1 MIPAAFEYDRPSTV
15 AEAVDIL
22 ARNPGTAKVLAGGQS
37 LLGLMRLRLARPERL
52 VDIGGLAELRGIRAL
67 PDGGLA
73 IGALVTY
80 REVLDSALA
89 TSRVPL
95 LAMAIADIGDVQ
107 VRNRGT
113 VAGGIAH
120 ADPASDMP
128 AVVLALEA
136 TIVARSGSGERVV
149 QATSFFEG
157 AFVTDLAEDELLT
170 EIRIPAQPAGVGM
183 AYRHLEQLASGYS
196 IAGVAAVVGRTGG
209 SVTTARIGV
218 TGVADAAYRASAVEA
233 ALIGS
238 SGDAAAIAAA
248 AAHAADGVA
257 VGSDIHADAI
267 YRAEMARV
275 HVRRAIEAALGAAG

>member
-1 MIPAAFEYDRPSTV
+1 
-15 AEAVDIL
+15 
-22 ARNPGTAKVLAGGQS
+22 
-37 LLGLMRLRLARPERL
+37 
-52 VDIGGLAELRGIRAL
+52 
-67 PDGGLA
+67 
-73 IGALVTY
+73 
-80 REVLDSALA
+80 VLDSALA

-113 VAGGIAH
+113 VAGSIAH

-136 TIVARSGSGERVV
+136 SIVVRSGSGERVV
-149 QATSFFEG
+149 NATSFFEG

-183 AYRHLEQLASGYS
+183 AYRHLEQPASGYS
-196 IAGVAAVVGRTGG
+196 IVGVAAVVGRTAG
-209 SVTTARIGV
+209 SITTARIGV

-238 SGDAAAIAAA
+238 DGGAAAIAAA
-248 AAHAADGVA
+248 AAHAAEGVA

-275 HVRRAIEAALGAAG
+275 HVRRAVEAALGAAS

>member
-1 MIPAAFEYDRPSTV
+1 MIPAAFEYDRPSSV

-22 ARNPGTAKVLAGGQS
+22 ARNPGSAKVLAGGQS
-37 LLGLMRLRLARPERL
+37 LLGLMRLRLARPERV
-52 VDIGGLAELRGIRAL
+52 VDIAGIKELRGIRAL

-80 REVLDSALA
+80 RDVLDSDLA
-89 TSRVPL
+89 TARFPL

-113 VAGGIAH
+113 VAGSIAH

-128 AVVLALEA
+128 AVMLALEA
-136 TIVARSGSGERVV
+136 GIVARSGGGERVV
-149 QATSFFEG
+149 QATSFFQG

-170 EIRIPAQPAGVGM
+170 EIRIPAQPAGAGV
-183 AYRHLEQLASGYS
+183 AYRRLEQPASGYS
-196 IAGVAAVVGRTGG
+196 IAGAAAVVGRTDGI
-209 SVTTARIGV
+209 VTTARIGV
-218 TGVADAAYRASAVEA
+218 TGVGDVAYRASAVEA
-233 ALIGS
+233 ALIGT
-238 SGDAAAIAAA
+238 SGDADAIVKAS
-248 AAHAADGVA
+248 AHAADGVA

-275 HVRRAIEAALGAAG
+275 HVRRAIEAALGAAD

>member
-136 TIVARSGSGERVV
+136 AIVARSGSGERVV

-267 YRAEMARV
+267 YREGMARV
-275 HVRRAIEAALGAAG
+275 NVRRAIEAALGAAG

>member
-1 MIPAAFEYDRPSTV
+1 VIPAAFEYDRPTTV

-113 VAGGIAH
+113 VAGSIAH

-136 TIVARSGSGERVV
+136 SIVVRSGSGERVV
-149 QATSFFEG
+149 NATSFFEG

-183 AYRHLEQLASGYS
+183 AYRHLEQPASGYS
-196 IAGVAAVVGRTGG
+196 IVGVAAVVGRTAG
-209 SVTTARIGV
+209 SITTARIGV

-238 SGDAAAIAAA
+238 DGGAAAIAAA
-248 AAHAADGVA
+248 AAHAAEGVA

-275 HVRRAIEAALGAAG
+275 HVRRAVEAALGAAS

>member
-80 REVLDSALA
+80 RDVLDSALA

-136 TIVARSGSGERVV
+136 TIVARSGGGERVV

-238 SGDAAAIAAA
+238 SGDEAAIAAA
-248 AAHAADGVA
+248 AAHAAEGVA

-275 HVRRAIEAALGAAG
+275 HVRRAIEAALSAAG

>member
-1 MIPAAFEYDRPSTV
+1 MIPAAFEYDRPTTV

-113 VAGGIAH
+113 VAGSIAH

-136 TIVARSGSGERVV
+136 SIVVRSGSGERVV
-149 QATSFFEG
+149 NATSFFEG

-183 AYRHLEQLASGYS
+183 AYRHLEQPASGYS
-196 IAGVAAVVGRTGG
+196 IVGVAAVVGRTAG
-209 SVTTARIGV
+209 SITTARIGV

-238 SGDAAAIAAA
+238 DGGAAAIAAA
-248 AAHAADGVA
+248 AAHAAEGVA

-275 HVRRAIEAALGAAG
+275 HVRRAVEAALGAAS

>member
-1 MIPAAFEYDRPSTV
+1 MIPAAFEYDRPTTV

-113 VAGGIAH
+113 VAGSIAH

-136 TIVARSGSGERVV
+136 SLVVRSGSGERVV
-149 QATSFFEG
+149 NATSFFEG

-170 EIRIPAQPAGVGM
+170 EIRIPAQPTGVGM
-183 AYRHLEQLASGYS
+183 AYRHLEQPASGYS
-196 IAGVAAVVGRTGG
+196 IVGAAAVVGRTGG
-209 SVTTARIGV
+209 SITTARIGV

-233 ALIGS
+233 ALIGTD
-238 SGDAAAIAAA
+238 GGAAAIAAA
-248 AAHAADGVA
+248 AAHAAEGVA

>member
-1 MIPAAFEYDRPSTV
+1 MIPAAFEYDRPTTV

-95 LAMAIADIGDVQ
+95 LAMTIADIGDVQ

-113 VAGGIAH
+113 VAGSIAH

-136 TIVARSGSGERVV
+136 SIVVRSGSGERVV
-149 QATSFFEG
+149 NATSFFEG

-183 AYRHLEQLASGYS
+183 AYRHLEQPASGYS
-196 IAGVAAVVGRTGG
+196 IVGVAAVVGRTAG
-209 SVTTARIGV
+209 SITTARIGV

-238 SGDAAAIAAA
+238 DGGAAAIAAA
-248 AAHAADGVA
+248 AAHAAEGVA

-275 HVRRAIEAALGAAG
+275 HVRRAVEAALGAAS